1 MLLLQIGNNYSEY
14 RFAERAIRMIQNNRP
29 SPPRFFLRFFRWFCH
44 PALKDSIEGDLME
57 FYYERCNASGK
68 RKADLNF
75 IVDVVLLCRPGIIKP
90 SQPHHTINHYGML
103 KNYCKVSIRNIR
115 KYKTFS
121 FINIFGLS
129 VAMSVCMLVMLMLAD
144 QRSYDQFH
152 EKKEHI
158 YRILSDYENSRQPY
172 ATSPFPLAT
181 ALKSEY
187 TIAEETTNLTPGVGG
202 DITYDQQL
210 TQAAGYFADPGFFR
224 VFSFELEEGNKYTA
238 LEAPNSVVISK
249 ALAHQLFRDA
259 NPIGKIVEF
268 ADRKLPFP
276 VEHIGGGEAAVSWGS
291 FTVTGVID
299 IDKYRSHLKFD
310 ILMSAS
316 TQTQLYTDKRVEDF
330 SNNWEWYFRTYTYA
344 LLASDKTEDDLTLA
358 LNDLVA
364 RKYANIKAEHT
375 KGFKLQPQKLADI
388 QLGLRNND
396 TNNRMPVQGYYF
408 LGILALVIMISAC
421 LNYTNL
427 SIARALTRAKEIGVR
442 KVTGA
447 NKKSLVVQF
456 LSESVITS
464 LLALAMALVL
474 LLFVKRAF
482 KGLWINK
489 HLKFDLPDSVE
500 VYIGFIVFALLTG
513 LLAGIYPA
521 FHLSRYEP
529 AHVLKNIGSIGIG
542 KLGMRKVLSVSQF
555 VISLFFI
562 TTSILIFNQFKY
574 FLEFDYGFTSA
585 NIVNIDLQGNDYRKL
600 ANEWSSIPGVGTISA
615 TNIVPATGQNDN
627 IQIRRSGDQG
637 DYLEAGILHTDE
649 NFTDNLGLKVIAG
662 KGLPEPTDSSGRY
675 IVVNEQ
681 MIHALG
687 YKHPAEIIGQVL
699 ENKWRDEAMT
709 VVGVVEDFRYK
720 LLINAHDIGPL
731 VMRNQQDYKYANV
744 KIVSA
749 DLMGTIAKMESRWKQ
764 LDPTHPMSYEF
775 FDDQLATTHQ
785 GIFDIVAI
793 LGFIAFL
800 SVIIACLGMLG
811 MATYTAERKKKEVGI
826 RKVLG
831 AENFRIAYL
840 LSREFL
846 KVLAIA
852 IVIGAPLSYM
862 VNNLWL
868 QKFPNRVEFGFGTVF
883 IGTVILLMLGLL
895 TIGSQ
900 TIRASRTNPVES
912 LRND

>member
-1 MLLLQIGNNYSEY
+1 MLENY
-14 RFAERAIRMIQNNRP
+14 F
-29 SPPRFFLRFFRWFCH
+29 
-44 PALKDSIEGDLME
+44 
-57 FYYERCNASGK
+57 
-68 RKADLNF
+68 
-75 IVDVVLLCRPGIIKP
+75 
-90 SQPHHTINHYGML
+90 
-103 KNYCKVSIRNIR
+103 KVSIRNIR

-152 EKKEHI
+152 EKKERI
-158 YRILSDYENSRQPY
+158 YRILSDQENSRQPY

-181 ALKSEY
+181 TLKAEY
-187 TIAEETTNLTPGVGG
+187 PVVEETTNLTPGVGG
-202 DITYDQQL
+202 DITYNQQVI
-210 TQAAGYFADPGFFR
+210 QAGGYFTDPAFFR
-224 VFSFELEEGNKYTA
+224 VFSFDLEEGNKYTA
-238 LEAPNSVVISK
+238 LEAPNSIVISK
-249 ALAHQLFRDA
+249 ALAHQLFRNDHA
-259 NPIGKIVEF
+259 VGKIIEF

-276 VEHIGGGEAAVSWGS
+276 VTHDGGGETAVAWGS
-291 FTVTGVID
+291 FTVTGVMD
-299 IDKYRSHLKFD
+299 VDKYRSHLKFD
-310 ILMSAS
+310 VLISAS
-316 TQTQLYTDKRVEDF
+316 TQAQLYADEKVEDF
-330 SNNWEWYFRTYTYA
+330 SNNWEWYFRTYTYT
-344 LLASDKTEDDLTLA
+344 LLAPDKTEGDLMLA
-358 LNDLVA
+358 LNALA
-364 RKYANIKAEHT
+364 SRKYVNTKADYA
-375 KGFKLQPQKLADI
+375 KGLRLYPQKLAEI
-388 QLGLRNND
+388 QLGLKGND
-396 TNNRMPVQGYYF
+396 TNNRMPLEGYYF
-408 LGILALVIMISAC
+408 LGILAVVIMISAC

-464 LLALAMALVL
+464 FLALAMALVL
-474 LLFVKRAF
+474 LLFVKPAF

-500 VYIGFIVFALLTG
+500 VYIGFVVFALLTG

-529 AHVLKNIGSIGIG
+529 VRVLKNLGNIGIG
-542 KLGMRKVLSVSQF
+542 KLGLRKVLSVSQF
-555 VISLFFI
+555 VVSLFFI

-585 NIVNIDLQGNDYRKL
+585 NIVNIDLQGNNYRKL
-600 ANEWSSIPGVGTISA
+600 ANEWRSIPGVGAISA

-627 IQIRRSGDQG
+627 MHLRRSGEQG

-649 NFTDNLGLKVIAG
+649 NFIDNLGLKVIAG
-662 KGLPEPTDSSGRY
+662 KGLPEPTDSTGRY

-681 MIHALG
+681 MVHVLG
-687 YKHPAEIIGQVL
+687 YKHASEVVGQVF
-699 ENKWRDEAMT
+699 ENKWNNEPME
-709 VVGVVEDFRYK
+709 VIGVVEDFRYK
-720 LLINAHDIGPL
+720 LLINSHDIGPL
-731 VMRNQQDYKYANV
+731 VLRNQQDYKVANV
-744 KIVSA
+744 KIESP
-749 DLMGTIAKMESRWKQ
+749 DLMGTLAKIESRWKQ
-764 LDPTHPMSYEF
+764 VDATHPMRYEF

-785 GIFDIVAI
+785 GIFDVVRI

-800 SVIIACLGMLG
+800 SIIIACLGMLG
-811 MATYTAERKKKEVGI
+811 MAMYTAERKRKEVGI
-826 RKVLG
+826 RKVMG

-852 IVIGAPLSYM
+852 IVIGAPLSYI

-868 QKFPNRVEFGFGTVF
+868 QKLPNRVEFGFGTVF
-883 IGTVILLMLGLL
+883 MGTVILLLLGLL

-912 LRND
+912 LRMD

>member
-1 MLLLQIGNNYSEY
+1 
-14 RFAERAIRMIQNNRP
+14 
-29 SPPRFFLRFFRWFCH
+29 
-44 PALKDSIEGDLME
+44 
-57 FYYERCNASGK
+57 
-68 RKADLNF
+68 
-75 IVDVVLLCRPGIIKP
+75 
-90 SQPHHTINHYGML
+90 ML
-103 KNYCKVSIRNIR
+103 KNYFKVSLRNIR
-115 KYKTFS
+115 KYKIFS

-152 EKKEHI
+152 EKKERI
-158 YRILSDYENSRQPY
+158 YRILSGQETSKRPY
-172 ATSPFPLAT
+172 ATSPFPLAST
-181 ALKSEY
+181 LKAEY
-187 TIAEETTNLTPGVGG
+187 PVVEETTNLTPGGGG
-202 DITYDQQL
+202 DITYHEQVI
-210 TQAAGYFADPGFFR
+210 QAGGYFTDPAFFR
-224 VFSFELEEGNKYTA
+224 VFSFDLEEGNKYTA
-238 LEAPNSVVISK
+238 LEAPNSIVISK
-249 ALAHQLFRDA
+249 ALAHQLFRGE
-259 NPIGKIVEF
+259 NPIGKVVEF

-276 VEHIGGGEAAVSWGS
+276 VTQRGGGDAAVPWGS
-291 FTVTGVID
+291 FTVTGVMD
-299 IDKYRSHLKFD
+299 VEKYRSHLKFD
-310 ILMSAS
+310 VLMSVS
-316 TQTQLYTDKRVEDF
+316 TQSQLYIDKKVEDF

-344 LLASDKTEDDLTLA
+344 LLAPDKTE
-358 LNDLVA
+358 NDLASALHDLVK
-364 RKYANIKAEHT
+364 RKYANTKAEHA
-375 KGFKLQPQKLADI
+375 KGLQLEPQRLADI
-388 QLGLRNND
+388 QLGLKGND
-396 TNNRMPVQGYYF
+396 TNNRMPLEGYYF
-408 LGILALVIMISAC
+408 LSILALAIMISAC

-427 SIARALTRAKEIGVR
+427 SVARALTRAKEIGVR

-456 LSESVITS
+456 LSESIITAF
-464 LLALAMALVL
+464 LALAMALLL
-474 LLFVKRAF
+474 LLFVKPAF

-489 HLKFDLPDSVE
+489 HLKFDLPDSPE
-500 VYIGFIVFALLTG
+500 VYISFVAFALLTG
-513 LLAGIYPA
+513 FVAGIYPA
-521 FHLSRYEP
+521 FHLARYEP
-529 AHVLKNIGSIGIG
+529 VRVLKNIGSIGIG
-542 KLGMRKVLSVSQF
+542 KLGLRKVLSVSQF

-562 TTSILIFNQFKY
+562 TTSILIFNQFKH
-574 FLEFDYGFTSA
+574 FLEFDYGFASA

-615 TNIVPATGQNDN
+615 TNIVPATGQNN
-627 IQIRRSGDQG
+627 NMHLRRSGEAG

-649 NFTDNLGLKVIAG
+649 NFIDNLGLKVIAG

-681 MIHALG
+681 MVHALG
-687 YKHPAEIIGQVL
+687 YKHPAEIIGQVF
-699 ENKWRDEAMT
+699 ENKWGNEPME

-720 LLINAHDIGPL
+720 LLINSHDIGPL
-731 VMRNQQDYKYANV
+731 VMRNEQDYVYANV
-744 KIVSA
+744 KIISP
-749 DLMGTIAKMESRWKQ
+749 DLMGTLAKMESKWKQ
-764 LDPTHPMSYEF
+764 VDPAHAMQYEF

-785 GIFDIVAI
+785 GIFDIVTI

-852 IVIGAPLSYM
+852 VVIGAPLSYV

-883 IGTVILLMLGLL
+883 TGTVILLALGLL

-912 LRND
+912 LRTD

>member
-1 MLLLQIGNNYSEY
+1 MTK
-14 RFAERAIRMIQNNRP
+14 NNRP
-29 SPPRFFLRFFRWFCH
+29 LPPQFFLRFFRWFCH

-57 FYYERCNASGK
+57 FYYERCHASGK
-68 RKADLNF
+68 RKADWNF
-75 IVDVVLLCRPGIIKP
+75 IIDVILLCRPGIIKP
-90 SQPHHTINHYGML
+90 SHPHHSINHYGML
-103 KNYCKVSIRNIR
+103 KNYFKVSIRNIR

-121 FINIFGLS
+121 FINVFGLS

-144 QRSYDQFH
+144 QKSYDQFH
-152 EKKEHI
+152 EKKDRI
-158 YRILSDYENSRQPY
+158 YRILSGQESSKRLY
-172 ATSPFPLAT
+172 ATSPAPLAT
-181 ALKSEY
+181 TLRTEY
-187 TIAEETTNLTPGVGG
+187 PVAEETTNLTPAVGG
-202 DITYDQQL
+202 DITYNQQIV
-210 TQAAGYFADPGFFR
+210 QAGGYFAEPSFFR
-224 VFSFELEEGNKYTA
+224 VFSFELEHGNKYTA
-238 LEAPNSVVISK
+238 LEAPNSVILSK
-249 ALAHQLFRDA
+249 TLASQLFGDV
-259 NPIGKIVEF
+259 NPVGKVIEF

-276 VEHIGGGEAAVSWGS
+276 ISHDGGGDAAIAWGS

-299 IDKYRSHLKFD
+299 ASKYRSHLTFD
-310 ILMSAS
+310 VLMSAS
-316 TQTQLYTDKRVEDF
+316 TQSQLYTDKKLEDF
-330 SNNWEWYFRTYTYA
+330 SNRWDWYFRTYTYA
-344 LLASDKTEDDLTLA
+344 LLAPDKTEYDLTIA
-358 LNDLVA
+358 LNDLVT
-364 RKYANIKAEHT
+364 RQYADIKEEHT
-375 KGFKLQPQKLADI
+375 KGFKLEAQKLSDI
-388 QLGLRNND
+388 QLGLNGND
-396 TNNRMPVQGYYF
+396 TGQRMPAEGYYF
-408 LGILALVIMISAC
+408 LGILALVIMVSAC

-427 SIARALTRAKEIGVR
+427 SVARALTRAKEIGVR

-456 LSESVITS
+456 LSESVITAF
-464 LLALAMALVL
+464 LALTMALVL
-474 LLFVKRAF
+474 LLFVKPAF

-489 HLKFDLPDSVE
+489 HLKFDLPDSPE
-500 VYIGFIVFALLTG
+500 VYIYFAAFALFTG

-529 AHVLKNIGSIGIG
+529 VRVLKNIGNIGIG
-542 KLGMRKVLSVSQF
+542 KLGLRKVLSVSQF

-615 TNIVPATGQNDN
+615 TDIIPATGRNDN
-627 IQIRRSGDQG
+627 MQLRLVGAEGEYI
-637 DYLEAGILHTDE
+637 EAGSLYTDE
-649 NFTDNLGLKVIAG
+649 NFIANMGLKIIAG
-662 KGLPEPTDSSGRY
+662 KGLPEATDSSGRY

-681 MIHALG
+681 MVQALG
-687 YKHPAEIIGQVL
+687 YKHPSEIIGQVF
-699 ENKWRDEAMT
+699 ETKWGNSLMT
-709 VVGVVEDFRYK
+709 VTGVVEDFRYK
-720 LLINAHDIGPL
+720 LLINSHAIGAL
-731 VMRNQQDYKYANV
+731 VMRNQPDYRFANV
-744 KIVSA
+744 KVVSP
-749 DLMGTIAKMESRWKQ
+749 DLMGTLAKIESKWKQ
-764 LDPTHPMSYEF
+764 VDPAHAMRYEF

-862 VNNLWL
+862 INNLWL

-883 IGTVILLMLGLL
+883 TGTVILLALGLL